1 MKTLIL
7 LLLVTVFATRL
18 HADTNAL
25 CAQFDTQIE
34 ALDVRGAK
42 QTIDKALQEDGGSC
56 HALYRLARVLVLM
69 ADQESDEQK
78 RSAMYA
84 QAVDAANKALQK
96 NGSCMGAYVY
106 RAAANGK
113 IALSKGIFT
122 VGGVV
127 TSVRD
132 DATKAIQLHNDTPQR
147 LAAAYYILG
156 RTHLNVQRKPKF
168 IRLPLG
174 LGWGNHDEAMT
185 YLSKAREL
193 RKDFIMFEL
202 EYARCLAEGGREQE
216 AVAVA
221 RRVASLKPQE
231 PGDQKRQQ
239 EALELIRELE

>member
-78 RSAMYA
+78 RSSMYA

-127 TSVRD
+127 KISCTSPPSSAVSTG
-132 DATKAIQLHNDTPQR
+132 APPLNGTETILVLVSILNSS
-147 LAAAYYILG
+147 AASAPELLG
-156 RTHLNVQRKPKF
+156 
-168 IRLPLG
+168 
-174 LGWGNHDEAMT
+174 
-185 YLSKAREL
+185 
-193 RKDFIMFEL
+193 
-202 EYARCLAEGGREQE
+202 
-216 AVAVA
+216 
-221 RRVASLKPQE
+221 VASATFSA
-231 PGDQKRQQ
+231 PGLAR
-239 EALELIRELE
+239 ARAINS